1 MRLGGLQKTSLI
13 DYPEKISAIVWT
25 VGCNFRC
32 PFCYNKEVVIGN
44 VELIPEQEIFSFLKK
59 RKNMLEG
66 LVITGGEPLL
76 QDDIENFCERVKK
89 LDYLIKIDTNGTFP
103 DKLHKI
109 IDNGLVDYIAIDV
122 KAPLNKYE
130 KLTNVKVD
138 VEKIM
143 RSIELVKTSSVDH
156 EFRTTF
162 VPGLLKM
169 QDIIEIADLLKGAKK
184 FYLQQFKPISP
195 MLSKD
200 LECVEPYD
208 KDYLFETLEKIK
220 PYFEICDVRGL

>member
-1 MRLGGLQKTSLI
+1 MKLGGLQKTSLI

-32 PFCYNKEVVIGN
+32 PFCYNKEVVIGD
-44 VELIPEQEIFSFLKK
+44 VELIPEQEVFSFLKK

-76 QDDIENFCERVKK
+76 HDDIKNFCEKVKE
-89 LDYLIKIDTNGTFP
+89 LDYLVKIDTNGTFP
-103 DKLHKI
+103 EMLQKLIH
-109 IDNGLVDYIAIDV
+109 DGLVDYIAMDV
-122 KAPLNKYE
+122 KAPLSKYE
-130 KLTNVKVD
+130 NITNVKLD
-138 VEKIM
+138 VGKIKSSIKII
-143 RSIELVKTSSVDH
+143 RSSSVDY

-162 VPGLLKM
+162 VPGFLKM
-169 QDIIEIADLLKGAKK
+169 QDIIEIAGLLKGAKR

-195 MLSKD
+195 MLSRD
-200 LECVEPYD
+200 LEKVEPYN

-220 PYFEICDVRGL
+220 PYFEICDIRGL